1 MSGMEKQA
9 ALAALAALS
18 QETRLDIFRLLVQA
32 GPEGR
37 SAGTIGETL
46 GVAPAT
52 LSFHLSQL
60 NHAGLILQRR
70 ESRSLIYS
78 ANYDGM
84 NALMAFMTE
93 NCCGRPATPTACI
106 PACAP
111 TPAAANIET
120 SHSKSSGET
129 DHEAAS
135 RSRCGC

>member
-78 ANYDGM
+78 AN
-84 NALMAFMTE
+84 
-93 NCCGRPATPTACI
+93 
-106 PACAP
+106 
-111 TPAAANIET
+111 IET
-120 SHSKSSGET
+120 SHSESSGET